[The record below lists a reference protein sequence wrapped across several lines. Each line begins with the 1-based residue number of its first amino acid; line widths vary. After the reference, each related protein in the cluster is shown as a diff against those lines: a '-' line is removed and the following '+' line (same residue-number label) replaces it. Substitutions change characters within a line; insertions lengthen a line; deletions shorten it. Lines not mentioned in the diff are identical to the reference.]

1 MSEAIGTREFAEKY
15 GVTQATVS
23 KWCREGKIPNC
34 NQDGKGSPWHIPKD
48 AVPPVGYKRRKKW
61 YCKGA
66 TYGQRII
73 QSTIFFRKFLPNH
86 LHPINLCTDIVA
98 PSAGG
103 WLFAGYSSTHI
114 SKRGFGIV
122 SLLHRSVW

>member
-48 AVPPVGYKRRKKW
+48 AVPPLRYKQKKKVILERSSLW
-61 YCKGA
+61 TKNY
-66 TYGQRII
+66 
-73 QSTIFFRKFLPNH
+73 
-86 LHPINLCTDIVA
+86 
-98 PSAGG
+98 
-103 WLFAGYSSTHI
+103 STHNP
-114 SKRGFGIV
+114 
-122 SLLHRSVW
+122 LP